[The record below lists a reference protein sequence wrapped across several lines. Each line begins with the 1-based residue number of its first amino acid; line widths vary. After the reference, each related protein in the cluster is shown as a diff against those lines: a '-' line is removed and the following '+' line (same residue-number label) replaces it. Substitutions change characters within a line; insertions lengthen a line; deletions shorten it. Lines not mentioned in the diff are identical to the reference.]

1 MNKRSKLREA
11 LAVLQSPD
19 GVPRRRKKS
28 TMSAEP
34 NAGISR
40 APKSSLEGRE
50 GEDSEDRRVT
60 LVGNFSLNK
69 LRCA

>member
-1 MNKRSKLREA
+1 
-11 LAVLQSPD
+11 
-19 GVPRRRKKS
+19 
-28 TMSAEP
+28 MSAEP

-60 LVGNFSLNK
+60 LVGNFTLNK